1 MSATTHPTRDDY
13 IKLEKLGEGT
23 YGVVYKAR
31 HRKTNK
37 VLTVSS
43 LRLTFLTRHFCP
55 YFVGIR
61 PCYFSVRVRCRYA
74 PNIRSF
80 LMPSR
85 SRIPFDP
92 RFPLCL
98 PQFPLFV
105 QCFFHPHAL
114 VVLILAIIFFLC
126 PLFLFIA
133 CSSFSSVF
141 VFITSSLNFPFQ
153 IVAMKKIRLESEEE
167 GVPSTAIREI
177 SLLKEVQ
184 HPNVVALLDVLMQES
199 KLYLVFEVVRA
210 RELAFFQL

>member
-1 MSATTHPTRDDY
+1 MSATTHPTQDDY

-80 LMPSR
+80 LMPSC
-85 SRIPFDP
+85 SRFPFDP

-105 QCFFHPHAL
+105 QYFFHPHAL
-114 VVLILAIIFFLC
+114 VVLILAIIFFSLSIVRLHC
-126 PLFLFIA
+126 LFDFFLR
-133 CSSFSSVF
+133 
-141 VFITSSLNFPFQ
+141 LHY
-153 IVAMKKIRLESEEE
+153 IVAEFPISDRRDEED
-167 GVPSTAIREI
+167 PSR
-177 SLLKEVQ
+177 V
-184 HPNVVALLDVLMQES
+184 
-199 KLYLVFEVVRA
+199 
-210 RELAFFQL
+210 